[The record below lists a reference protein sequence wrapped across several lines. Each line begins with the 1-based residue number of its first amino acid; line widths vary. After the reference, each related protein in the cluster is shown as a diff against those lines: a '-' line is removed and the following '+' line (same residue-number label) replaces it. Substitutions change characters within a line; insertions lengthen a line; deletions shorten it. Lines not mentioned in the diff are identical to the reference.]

1 MKKLLVK
8 KNTVIKT
15 PLGRAELYYQTV
27 FADHLVE
34 NYQKDLDKVDLAKRH
49 HDLLF
54 SDLDKLLKG
63 NVSMQIIPGNE
74 GQIEA
79 ISFYRN
85 RHYYTCFHVAKRQDS
100 DTQFA
105 FIVTCY
111 ATNQKKH
118 LERYEQYLEFVQKK
132 YGSKAR

>member
-8 KNTVIKT
+8 KNTTIKT

-34 NYQKDLDKVDLAKRH
+34 NFQKDLQIDPAKRY
-49 HDLLF
+49 HDLVF
-54 SDLDKLLKG
+54 SDIDQLLKG
-63 NVSMQIIPGNE
+63 NVSMKVIAGKE

-79 ISFYRN
+79 VSFYRG
-85 RHYYTCFHVAKRQDS
+85 RHYFTCFHVAKRLDS
-100 DTQFA
+100 DTKFA

-111 ATNQKKH
+111 VTNEKEY
-118 LERYEQYLEFVQKK
+118 LERYQRYIDYIKENF
-132 YGSKAR
+132 GDTTR

>member
-8 KNTVIKT
+8 KNTTIKT

-34 NYQKDLDKVDLAKRH
+34 NFQKDLQVDPAKRH
-49 HDLLF
+49 HDLIF
-54 SDLDKLLKG
+54 SDIGQLLRG
-63 NVSMQIIPGNE
+63 NVSMKVIAGKE

-79 ISFYRN
+79 VSFYRG
-85 RHYYTCFHVAKRQDS
+85 RHYFTCFHVAKRPDS
-100 DTQFA
+100 DTRFA

-111 ATNQKKH
+111 ATNEKKY
-118 LERYEQYLEFVQKK
+118 LERYQRYIDYIKENF
-132 YGSKAR
+132 GNTTR

>member
-8 KNTVIKT
+8 KNTTIKT

-34 NYQKDLDKVDLAKRH
+34 NYQKDLQINPAKRH
-49 HDLLF
+49 HDLVF
-54 SDLDKLLKG
+54 SDIDQLLKG
-63 NVSMQIIPGNE
+63 NVSMKVIPRKE

-79 ISFYRN
+79 VSFYRG
-85 RHYYTCFHVAKRQDS
+85 RHYFTCFHVAKRPDS
-100 DTQFA
+100 DTTFA

-111 ATNQKKH
+111 ATNERKY
-118 LERYEQYLEFVQKK
+118 LDRYEEYLQLLQETL
-132 YGSKAR
+132 GRRTR

>member
-8 KNTVIKT
+8 KNTTIKT

-34 NYQKDLDKVDLAKRH
+34 NFHKDLQVNSPNRH
-49 HDLLF
+49 HDLIF
-54 SDLDKLLKG
+54 SDIDQLLKG
-63 NVSMQIIPGNE
+63 NVSMKVIPGKE

-79 ISFYRN
+79 VSFYRG
-85 RHYYTCFHVAKRQDS
+85 RYYFTCFHVAKRPDS
-100 DTQFA
+100 DTKFA

-111 ATNQKKH
+111 ATNEKKY
-118 LERYEQYLEFVQKK
+118 LDRYEEYLRLLQETL
-132 YGSKAR
+132 GNRAG

>member
-8 KNTVIKT
+8 KNTTIKT
-15 PLGRAELYYQTV
+15 PFGRAELFYQTV

-34 NYQKDLDKVDLAKRH
+34 NYYKDLSQSDLAKRH

-74 GQIEA
+74 GQIDA
-79 ISFYRN
+79 VSFYKG
-85 RHYYTCFHVAKRQDS
+85 RHYFTCFHVAKRQDS

-111 ATNQKKH
+111 ATNKKEH
-118 LERYEQYLEFVQKK
+118 TERYEQYIDFIQAK
-132 YGSKAR
+132 YGSKAG